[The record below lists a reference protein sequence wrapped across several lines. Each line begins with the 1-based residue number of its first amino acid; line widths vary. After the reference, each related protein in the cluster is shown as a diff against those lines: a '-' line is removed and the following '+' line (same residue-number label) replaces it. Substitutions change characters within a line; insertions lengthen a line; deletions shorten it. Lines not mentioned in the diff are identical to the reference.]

1 MLRHCLY
8 TLETASMARFI
19 GIFLILVFTLFGLEM
34 LEPIHMGVVE
44 PFTGFLAKVSASII
58 TPFDESVIAYD
69 RIIQDS
75 VNGFAISIESGCNGV
90 EATIVLVA
98 AVIAF
103 PATWRQRSAAI
114 FLGFLAIQVANI
126 LRIISLFYLGQWN
139 MDMFTWIH
147 LYLWPVLIMIDV
159 LVVFILY
166 LRYISK
172 QPESPELTT

>member
-1 MLRHCLY
+1 
-8 TLETASMARFI
+8 
-19 GIFLILVFTLFGLEM
+19 
-34 LEPIHMGVVE
+34 MGVVE